1 MKKVAIIGIQGVP
14 AKYGGFET
22 LVENMIGE
30 NTPSDIQYT
39 VFCSSKDYEKQMKVY
54 KGAVLKY
61 IPFFHANGIQSTP
74 YDIYSL
80 MKVIKGYDT
89 ILVLGVSGCI
99 FLPFFRMLC
108 HKQLIINID
117 GIEHRRAKWGKF
129 ARKFLKYSEARARKS
144 AEVIIADNKGIQEY
158 VKNEYGKETVL
169 IAYGGDHVQQTISS
183 EQQYD
188 ILNHYNLSAGE
199 YAITICR
206 IEPENNCHLILEAF
220 AQSNIPMIFIGNW
233 ERSEY
238 GKDLKKKYIS
248 HNNIKILDPIY
259 DLQKLYA
266 LRKNCKYYIHG
277 HSAGGTNP
285 SLVEAMF
292 FGVPILAYDV
302 IYNRETTQK
311 KACYFQNE
319 KDLLELTQKNNTILQ
334 QNAKDMLE
342 IANRNYK
349 WETIANQYSIYY

>member
-61 IPFFHANGIQSTP
+61 IPLFHANGIQSTP

-129 ARKFLKYSEARARKS
+129 ARKFLKYSEAMAIKY
-144 AEVIIADNKGIQEY
+144 ADVIIADNKGIQDY

-183 EQQYD
+183 EQQYN

-206 IEPENNCHLILEAF
+206 IEPENNLILEAF
-220 AQSNIPMIFIGNW
+220 AQSNIPIIFIGNW

-259 DLQKLYA
+259 DLQKLYV

>member
-1 MKKVAIIGIQGVP
+1 MAI
-14 AKYGGFET
+14 KYA
-22 LVENMIGE
+22 
-30 NTPSDIQYT
+30 D
-39 VFCSSKDYEKQMKVY
+39 
-54 KGAVLKY
+54 
-61 IPFFHANGIQSTP
+61 
-74 YDIYSL
+74 
-80 MKVIKGYDT
+80 
-89 ILVLGVSGCI
+89 
-99 FLPFFRMLC
+99 
-108 HKQLIINID
+108 
-117 GIEHRRAKWGKF
+117 
-129 ARKFLKYSEARARKS
+129 
-144 AEVIIADNKGIQEY
+144 VIIADNKGIQEY

-349 WETIANQYSIYY
+349 WETIANH